1 MTGGSLRGQELP
13 RHQFTVMPTPRHLAR
28 PEDLL
33 VPKQPESNTPH
44 SRFRPL
50 LQRGCAGA
58 AITLMLL
65 LSGCGV
71 RQDLMGGASK
81 GLGEPK
87 APHRVVGFA
96 VTPVPAATR
105 AAQQILNQ
113 GGNAADAAT
122 AAGFA
127 LAVTLPSRAGLGGG
141 GACLIDLPTP
151 HGKAATTALMFLP
164 APGSVG
170 GSRPAAVPM
179 LARGLIALQARYG
192 KLPLATDLAPAET
205 MAGGGVVVSRA
216 LAADLAVVGN
226 AFLADPAAR
235 AIFASPDGQILRA
248 GATLQ
253 QPDLATVLNRLQANG
268 VLDFYQGRLAGR
280 LTKAADL
287 AGGGLSLADLRRAKP
302 FYAKPIMVDQF
313 GSSIALLPRP
323 ASGGVGAAAAIE
335 ALAHHP
341 QDIQGAARIAR
352 ETAMAARAA
361 STALPASA
369 GFAVL
374 DRLGGS
380 VGCVTTMDNLF
391 GTGRIATG
399 TGIVLAASPAQI
411 TPPLLTIGLAT
422 QGARF
427 RAIAVGSG
435 QADAPMTVATGL
447 YNALHRPNAA
457 PLAAPGP
464 GRASVIGCAGGLPGA
479 PKTCA
484 ATASQHGFGLAL
496 GTN

>member
-1 MTGGSLRGQELP
+1 MP
-13 RHQFTVMPTPRHLAR
+13 RHQFTVMPTPRHQAR

-33 VPKQPESNTPH
+33 VPKQPESNALH

-87 APHRVVGFA
+87 LQRSVVGFA

-105 AAQQILNQ
+105 AAEQILEQ

-141 GACLIDLPTP
+141 GACLIHLPSH
-151 HGKAATTALMFLP
+151 HGAASTTALMFLP
-164 APGSVG
+164 APATGG

-179 LARGLIALQARYG
+179 LARGLIAMQARYG
-192 KLPLATDLAPAET
+192 NLPLATDLAPAET
-205 MAGGGVVVSRA
+205 MAGGGVPVSRA
-216 LAADLAVVGN
+216 LAADLSVVGN

-268 VLDFYQGRLAGR
+268 VLDFYQGRLAAR
-280 LTKAADL
+280 LTKAADQ
-287 AGGGLSLADLRRAKP
+287 AGGGLTLADLRGAKP
-302 FYAKPIMVDQF
+302 FYAKPMMVEQF

-323 ASGGVGAAAAIE
+323 AFGGVGAAAAIT
-335 ALAHHP
+335 ALAQDP
-341 QDIQGAARIAR
+341 QGFQNAATIAR
-352 ETAMAARAA
+352 QTAMTARAA
-361 STALPASA
+361 TTALPASA

-374 DRLGGS
+374 DHLGGS
-380 VGCVTTMDNLF
+380 VGCVTSMDNLF
-391 GTGRIATG
+391 GTGRVAAG
-399 TGIVLAASPAQI
+399 TGIVLAASPNRI
-411 TPPLLTIGLAT
+411 KPPLLTVGLAT
-422 QGARF
+422 RGARF

-447 YNALHRPNAA
+447 VDALRADHPA
-457 PLAAPGP
+457 PSGSLP
-464 GRASVIGCAGGLPGA
+464 RASVIACAGGLPGA
-479 PKTCA
+479 PKTCVA
-484 ATASQHGFGLAL
+484 RADHHGSGLAV
-496 GTN
+496 GTY